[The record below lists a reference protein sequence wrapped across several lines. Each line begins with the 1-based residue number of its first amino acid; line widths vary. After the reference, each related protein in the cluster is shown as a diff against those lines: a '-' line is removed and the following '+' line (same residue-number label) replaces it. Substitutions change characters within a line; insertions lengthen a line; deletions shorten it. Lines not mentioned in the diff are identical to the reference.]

1 MKPQISE
8 FSYGFAL
15 TNELVGWQEL
25 SAAPVFPSLLEEGRP
40 GGGYDVKLERPGIPL
55 YLQFK
60 RSEFLTR
67 RNGREARELAL
78 RGQRVGIPYYRFAIT
93 EDTLSHQHEMLVA
106 LDVAPNFV
114 FYAAPRFHRL
124 DEINDAWHANA
135 VASRSQFVAPH
146 QIGLLPTGKHTV
158 AFDGSRFWVCSEPRS
173 IEGLNSR
180 QLVDKL
186 RDAVKADDRP
196 FGEKLPELARGLT
209 NAEERGRIIVAERR
223 RRDENERAAA
233 WRKRSVE
240 SGEPDPGLGA
250 EVPKPI
256 PKAFRPDLAD
266 DEDYNAVLD
275 TPEPTPVALRTPKP
289 LTPERRLLREVADRA
304 ARSFDCQLVIVQPH
318 E

>member
-15 TNELVGWQEL
+15 TNELVAWEEL

-40 GGGYDVKLERPGIPL
+40 GGGYDVKLERPGVPL

-67 RNGREARELAL
+67 RSGREARELAL
-78 RGQRVGIPYYRFAIT
+78 RGQQIGIPYYRFAIT
-93 EDTLSHQHEMLVA
+93 EDTLSQQHEMLVA

-180 QLVDKL
+180 QLADKL

-196 FGEKLPELARGLT
+196 FGEKLPELAQELAS
-209 NAEERGRIIVAERR
+209 AEERGRGLIAERR
-223 RRDENERAAA
+223 RRNEEERAAA
-233 WRKRSVE
+233 WRKRLFE
-240 SGEPDPGLGA
+240 IGGPYPGL
-250 EVPKPI
+250 ETEPPQPI
-256 PKAFRPDLAD
+256 PRAFRPELTD
-266 DEDYNAVLD
+266 DEDYGAVLE
-275 TPEPTPVALRTPKP
+275 TPEPAPVALRTPKP